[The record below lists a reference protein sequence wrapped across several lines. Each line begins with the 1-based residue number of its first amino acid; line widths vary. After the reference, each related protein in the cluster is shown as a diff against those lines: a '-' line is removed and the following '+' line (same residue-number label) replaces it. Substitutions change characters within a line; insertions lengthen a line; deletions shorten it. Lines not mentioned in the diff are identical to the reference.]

1 MKEYEAEVLK
11 IIRGESNL
19 SSELLN
25 KLYVESKAKVAAE
38 NVRELEE
45 KIKDSVKLR
54 DELFRQYDTITRWA
68 ELYDTCDIET
78 KKMIISRLMN
88 TIRVKRGYEIEID
101 LAITCEQLGL
111 TLDDTKASILP
122 LAKGA

>member
-1 MKEYEAEVLK
+1 
-11 IIRGESNL
+11 
-19 SSELLN
+19 
-25 KLYVESKAKVAAE
+25 
-38 NVRELEE
+38 
-45 KIKDSVKLR
+45 
-54 DELFRQYDTITRWA
+54 
-68 ELYDTCDIET
+68 
-78 KKMIISRLMN
+78 MIISRLMN